1 MLLKSWFKCDK
12 IQFTITIFIST
23 GEYMYVDLGGCCA
36 QTHIFESYSTPMKS
50 LSQLELIEQHVSFA
64 NSHFLDGKNPKW
76 FWPCVPCFELFSHS
90 PPRREI
96 TLRFTRKQM
105 IFYITFNNNMR
116 LSLMGIHC
124 MLFSWSSQLA
134 KKTSKA
140 IFEPAVEFFFLISF
154 YIKLSYTRANCCFMI
169 VLRFCFQT
177 TKIALGSK
185 TSRDRRRL
193 KA

>member
-1 MLLKSWFKCDK
+1 MLALQILIFLMERIQNGFDLACLVSNYFPTVRRGAKSPW
-12 IQFTITIFIST
+12 
-23 GEYMYVDLGGCCA
+23 DLRA
-36 QTHIFESYSTPMKS
+36 SRW
-50 LSQLELIEQHVSFA
+50 SF
-64 NSHFLDGKNPKW
+64 
-76 FWPCVPCFELFSHS
+76 
-90 PPRREI
+90 
-96 TLRFTRKQM
+96 
-105 IFYITFNNNMR
+105 ITFNNNMR